1 MWSVA
6 PELAIKTEAVMD
18 DADAAVEVEACEGE
32 PMQTVW
38 EGEEG
43 GGEDGK

>member
-6 PELAIKTEAVMD
+6 PESAIKTEAVMD
-18 DADAAVEVEACEGE
+18 DADAAVEACEVE
-32 PMQTVW
+32 PMQTAW